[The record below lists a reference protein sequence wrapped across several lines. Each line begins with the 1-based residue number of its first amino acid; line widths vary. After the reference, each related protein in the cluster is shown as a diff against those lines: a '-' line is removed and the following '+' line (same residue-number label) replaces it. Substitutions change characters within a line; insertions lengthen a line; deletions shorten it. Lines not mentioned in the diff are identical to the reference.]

1 MLALQSS
8 PEALRAYRITQRKLR
23 GWTDEQSHVRYPR
36 TRNGQSGGA
45 KRSEG
50 QSTSARSTASTAPSE
65 HVDVSTTTIP
75 LEKSPVQWMPDQ
87 LTDTLTSTHAEVLQ
101 QQPPTASPM
110 STVQSAKR
118 TESFNSVDGP
128 EMLFARMAEVQPG
141 AIHDSPSDIREQSRM
156 LYLGETFTLA
166 FVVKTVCSPSGC
178 SSDIRNHYPIP
189 VSVADRLDRREDESD
204 PAPCFSQHEEVFLQ
218 AQGAFTTPTKEL
230 SDELVAVF
238 FRYFH
243 PAWPVF
249 DRRLFVTLYDR
260 NEASLLVLQTIYF
273 IAVSI
278 CDDDLLDRVGF
289 TDRYQARR
297 VFYLR
302 AKGLYDADYEKDKVI
317 LAAVLFLLGFWW
329 QGPEDQKDTWHWVG
343 CAISL
348 AQTLGMH
355 RSTARSGID
364 ARQRS
369 LWKRIFWSIYTRDRH
384 AAAALGRPVR
394 IHDQECDVEE
404 LCEADFDLDMAP
416 ASKIMISQERYHAQY
431 PIAMS
436 KLAKIFGR
444 IILTRYTP
452 HSHNTPLDA
461 KLIGDDLSRWKRN
474 LPPEMLLQDIDEA
487 GGAGFWACM
496 LHANYQTCQILLFRP
511 SRVMVETDEEIQY
524 DAIARSAA
532 DGMTR
537 IAEDLLT
544 SGTLRQAQVHLA
556 PALFA
561 ACGMHAIMVRRKSA
575 IHSQLAETRA
585 RQCMLAL
592 SELAKSWPVAGWI
605 LRLFVSLMTRLTG
618 HLFDPDP
625 GKWCGTSAG
634 AGATSVAAAP
644 PQHQFGLLNGNGS
657 VVHPEQQQPGFRGG
671 LSHSAAAEKG
681 FEAGPGHGYV
691 PHNTL
696 APEGETA
703 SYPNDL
709 GSEDLDWIFQDSLDG
724 FSLYDLGLA
733 SGPAN
738 PAF

>member
-1 MLALQSS
+1 M
-8 PEALRAYRITQRKLR
+8 
-23 GWTDEQSHVRYPR
+23 
-36 TRNGQSGGA
+36 
-45 KRSEG
+45 
-50 QSTSARSTASTAPSE
+50 
-65 HVDVSTTTIP
+65 
-75 LEKSPVQWMPDQ
+75 
-87 LTDTLTSTHAEVLQ
+87 
-101 QQPPTASPM
+101 
-110 STVQSAKR
+110 
-118 TESFNSVDGP
+118 
-128 EMLFARMAEVQPG
+128 
-141 AIHDSPSDIREQSRM
+141 
-156 LYLGETFTLA
+156 
-166 FVVKTVCSPSGC
+166 
-178 SSDIRNHYPIP
+178 
-189 VSVADRLDRREDESD
+189 
-204 PAPCFSQHEEVFLQ
+204 
-218 AQGAFTTPTKEL
+218 
-230 SDELVAVF
+230 
-238 FRYFH
+238 
-243 PAWPVF
+243 
-249 DRRLFVTLYDR
+249 YDR

-404 LCEADFDLDMAP
+404 LCEADFNLDMAP
-416 ASKIMISQERYHAQY
+416 ASKIMISQERHHAQY

-452 HSHNTPLDA
+452 HSHNTLLDA
-461 KLIGDDLSRWKRN
+461 KLIGDDLSRWKKN

-625 GKWCGTSAG
+625 KWGMGTLAG
-634 AGATSVAAAP
+634 AGPATSSSSVAAAP
-644 PQHQFGLLNGNGS
+644 PQQFGTAHGNGS
-657 VVHPEQQQPGFRGG
+657 LVPPEQQPGYRT
-671 LSHSAAAEKG
+671 HSAEKG
-681 FEAGPGHGYV
+681 FEAGPGLL
-691 PHNTL
+691 PPTL
-696 APEGETA
+696 APETP
-703 SYPNDL
+703 YPMDL

-724 FSLYDLGLA
+724 FSLYDLGLG